1 MRAAEVSD
9 LHLLT
14 FPRRL
19 TKTDYRRFD
28 AAECFDYRRSV
39 RREHRYLTRVVKKS
53 FRVLLVTIGKVQKIE
68 DFVNELFQLIFEKYI
83 IFGIYQS

>member
-14 FPRRL
+14 FSQRL

-39 RREHRYLTRVVKKS
+39 RPEHRYLTRVVKKS
-53 FRVLLVTIGKVQKIE
+53 FRS
-68 DFVNELFQLIFEKYI
+68 Y
-83 IFGIYQS
+83 